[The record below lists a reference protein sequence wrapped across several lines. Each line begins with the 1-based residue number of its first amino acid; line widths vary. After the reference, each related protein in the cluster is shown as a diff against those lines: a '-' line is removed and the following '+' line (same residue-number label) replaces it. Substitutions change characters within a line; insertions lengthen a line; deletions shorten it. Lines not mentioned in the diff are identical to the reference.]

1 MGWGAVGLAGSLV
14 VTLTSP
20 SLAGAGVNWWYR
32 ISIGHGAA
40 EVLLYAGIALLAGA
54 WLGLGRTIWG
64 APDLSLNQLRLVGAV
79 WCAPL
84 IASAPLFSHD
94 VYSYLAQGTILH
106 LGLNPYHTVPEAL
119 AGLGQQHLLAGVSP
133 FWRHT
138 TAPYGPLF
146 LGLASTVVSVTGSHT
161 TAGVLLL
168 RGLELGGAILLAI
181 FVPRLARSCGGDPR
195 RALWLAV
202 LSPLVLLQLIGAGHN
217 DALMAGITVAGVSL
231 AIQGRPLPGIAL
243 CTLAATVKLPAAVA
257 VVFIAVTWARSMPD
271 GAQARAALIRSAAL
285 AAGVLLL
292 VSLVIGVGADWIS
305 TTVFSTPE
313 RVRLAITPATAVGR
327 TLAGLMHGVG
337 VAVNARS
344 LEAALATG
352 AFAATVVAGVIVLW
366 RTRTET
372 MVRNLGLLL
381 LAAAI
386 AGPAAWPWYL
396 SWGFVLVA
404 AWPGLQRSPVL
415 VLSTVVS
422 VFLVKPDG
430 ILALPLSSAPVV
442 LAVYALVGWGV
453 WYRWRRRSVQ
463 RRSGELGTGS
473 SVLAE
478 T

>member
-1 MGWGAVGLAGSLV
+1 

-20 SLAGAGVNWWYR
+20 SLAGRGVSWWYR
-32 ISIGHGAA
+32 LSLGHGTA
-40 EVLLYAGIALLAGA
+40 EILLYVGLALLAGA
-54 WLGLGRTIWG
+54 WLGLGRTISG
-64 APDLSLNQLRLVGAV
+64 AADPSLNQLRLLGAA

-84 IASAPLFSHD
+84 LASAPLFSHD

-106 LGLNPYHTVPEAL
+106 LGLNPYHTVPAAL
-119 AGLGQQHLLAGVSP
+119 AGLGRQHLLAGVSP

-146 LGLASTVVSVTGSHT
+146 LGGVSAIVSVTGSHT

-181 FVPRLARSCGGDPR
+181 FVPRLARSLGSDPR

-202 LSPLVLLQLIGAGHN
+202 LSPLVLVQLIGAGHN
-217 DALMAGITVAGVSL
+217 DALMAGITVAGVTL
-231 AIQGRPLPGIAL
+231 AVRGSPLTGIAL
-243 CTLAATVKLPAAVA
+243 CALAATVKLPAAVA
-257 VVFIAVTWARSMPD
+257 VLFIAVTWARSMPD
-271 GAQARAALIRSAAL
+271 RRQALAALGRSAAV
-285 AAGVLLL
+285 AVGVLVL

-327 TLAGLMHGVG
+327 TLAGLMHDAGAV
-337 VAVNARS
+337 VNARS
-344 LEAALATG
+344 LEAALASG
-352 AFAATVVAGVIVLW
+352 AFALTVAAGVIVLW
-366 RTRTET
+366 RTRAET

-381 LAAAI
+381 LAAAVT
-386 AGPAAWPWYL
+386 GPAAWPWYL
-396 SWGFVLVA
+396 SWGLVLVA
-404 AWPGLQRSPVL
+404 ACAGLQRSPVL
-415 VLSTVVS
+415 ALTAVVS

-442 LAVYALVGWGV
+442 LAVYGLVAVGV
-453 WYRWRRRSVQ
+453 WHRWK
-463 RRSGELGTGS
+463 RRSGKQRTGERGAAGS

-478 T
+478 S